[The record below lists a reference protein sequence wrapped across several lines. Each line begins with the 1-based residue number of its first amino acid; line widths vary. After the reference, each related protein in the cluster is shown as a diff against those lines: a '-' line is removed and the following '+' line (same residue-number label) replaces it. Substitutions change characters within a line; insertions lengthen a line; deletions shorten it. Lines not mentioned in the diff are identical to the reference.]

1 MALSKLTDLRKSL
14 SAEVNNLKV
23 SGITTFTGNVSIGGT
38 LTYEDVTNIDSVG
51 VVTARQGIFIDDSIT
66 HIGDTNTKIRF
77 PSNDTIT
84 FETSGSER
92 LRIDNNGKVLIAT
105 DTTSEAGANG
115 DELIIGKT
123 TDDANHGLTI
133 VTPSNRYGT
142 VAFSDGS
149 GGTNRGLL
157 EYNHSTDFFRIYVA
171 ASERL
176 RIDSSGRVIIGT
188 TAASTLTSSDD
199 LTIST
204 SGSTGITLFSAT
216 GNAGNIAFGDGT
228 SGDDRNRGLLQYHH
242 SDNTMRF
249 FTDAV
254 RRMTITSGGTGIGTD
269 APANVL
275 DVQGSTHAKIHVGTT
290 GTGHATGIQIN
301 HAKGNAAL
309 QEWQLQT
316 DGSADGNLKIRNA
329 TSSTDVMFFDADN
342 INVGLNETSPDNKL
356 HITTTDGTDYSTS
369 TTNTTNG
376 TNALLKLVN
385 LSGSDGGGVNN
396 YVGIQFAVASGATS
410 SAQFQYVR
418 TGNNAGAFHFK
429 ARNAASTYPNLMQIS
444 SDGSV
449 NKPKNPAFYAYL
461 TANNAVYSAGTVIP
475 WDGTDIDT
483 RSGFQTSGSDQGRY
497 IIPTD
502 GIYFFGWRLN
512 RLGDSRFDIGIF
524 KNGSVQYYDE
534 LRQAGTAGIWQTEAS
549 HYLMSCSAGQK
560 VDLRITSVYN
570 SGSAMFDGGGNGY
583 YDGFFGWMVG

>member
-77 PSNDTIT
+77 PANDTIT

-92 LRIDNNGKVLIAT
+92 VRIDDNGKLLIAT
-105 DTTSEAGANG
+105 TTTSEAHANN
-115 DELIIGKT
+115 DDLIIGST
-123 TDDANHGLTI
+123 SDNNNHGLTI
-133 VTPSNRYGT
+133 VTPSSKYGT

-149 GGTNRGLL
+149 GGTGRGLL

-171 ASERL
+171 GSERL
-176 RIDSSGRVIIGT
+176 RIDSSGQV
-188 TAASTLTSSDD
+188 
-199 LTIST
+199 
-204 SGSTGITLFSAT
+204 GILSAT
-216 GNAGNIAFGDGT
+216 
-228 SGDDRNRGLLQYHH
+228 
-242 SDNTMRF
+242 
-249 FTDAV
+249 
-254 RRMTITSGGTGIGTD
+254 
-269 APANVL
+269 PANIL
-275 DVQGSTHAKIHVGTT
+275 DVQGSAHAKIHIGTT

-342 INVGLNETSPDNKL
+342 NNVGLNETSPDNKL

-369 TTNTTNG
+369 TTNTTNA

-410 SAQFQYVR
+410 NAQFQYVR
-418 TGNNAGAFHFK
+418 TGDNAGAFHFK

-461 TANNAVYSAGTVIP
+461 TANNAVYSAGTIVP

-483 RSGFQTSGSDQGRY
+483 RSAFQTSGSDQGRF
-497 IIPTD
+497 IVPTT

-512 RLGDSRFDIGIF
+512 RLGDSRFDIGIY
-524 KNGSVQYYDE
+524 KNGSAQYYDE

-560 VDLRITSVYN
+560 VDLRISAVYS
-570 SGSAMFDGGGNGY
+570 SGTAMFDGGGNGY
-583 YDGFFGWMVG
+583 YDAFFGWMVG